1 MPLTNISNPKLSCSI
16 NLVATSIKH
25 TYISTR
31 SSLSFTVL
39 NIGLF
44 LHKNLMIYKNITN
57 NDNVYRYK
65 LRKTLYTFPKPNQ
78 IKNSIL
84 RRKSSI
90 VLFKF
95 LYKNHNNLRNSTN
108 YLNPNLQPKS
118 HEHTFKVKSLLNTLL
133 LGYRGNNARTP
144 KILFSPHQTNRE
156 VSPSDIGTGDI
167 KITRVKFKPGYQ
179 RLWRD
184 SRSALKD
191 LIGLNFIYQKQLT
204 KYLVKFY
211 RKTSLSF
218 FSQNELSLYK
228 LIIYS
233 RISPDYNTFNLFYS
247 SKLFFLN
254 GFLPTSKDII
264 CVINDFI
271 QLVVSKWYYIF
282 FR

>member
-1 MPLTNISNPKLSCSI
+1 MTYRNII
-16 NLVATSIKH
+16 
-25 TYISTR
+25 
-31 SSLSFTVL
+31 
-39 NIGLF
+39 
-44 LHKNLMIYKNITN
+44 N
-57 NDNVYRYK
+57 NDNVYRYT
-65 LRKTLYTFPKPNQ
+65 LRKTLYTFPKPDQ

-84 RRKSSI
+84 RRKASI
-90 VLFKF
+90 ILFKF
-95 LYKNHNNLRNSTN
+95 LYKNHNNLRSSTN
-108 YLNPNLQPKS
+108 QLNFNPQSKP
-118 HEHTFKVKSLLNTLL
+118 HEYTFKVKNLLNTLL
-133 LGYRGNNARTP
+133 LSCRGDSTRTP
-144 KILFSPHQTNRE
+144 QTLFSAHQTNRART
-156 VSPSDIGTGDI
+156 SDISTGDI

-218 FSQNELSLYK
+218 FSQNELSLCK

-233 RISPDYNTFNLFYS
+233 RISPDYNTFNLFYN

-254 GFLPTSKDII
+254 GSVPTSKNII
-264 CVINDFI
+264 CVLNDFI